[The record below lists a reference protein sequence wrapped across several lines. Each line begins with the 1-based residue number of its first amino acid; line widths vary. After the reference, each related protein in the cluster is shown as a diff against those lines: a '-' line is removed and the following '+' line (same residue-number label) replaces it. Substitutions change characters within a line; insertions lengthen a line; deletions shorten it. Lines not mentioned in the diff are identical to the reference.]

1 MSCPRSMLTL
11 TVVFGASTTL
21 WQGHS
26 VVEICGGLKRRSRV
40 SCPWLRFVTEEAI
53 AFFSCVCLLS

>member
-1 MSCPRSMLTL
+1 MLTL

-26 VVEICGGLKRRSRV
+26 VVEICGGLKS
-40 SCPWLRFVTEEAI
+40 EEAI
-53 AFFSCVCLLS
+53 AFYFSVCLLS